1 MNGQSTLLLLS
12 PYMFE
17 TKKDNGHLLALADVY
32 GEDPLPEGVTADGYG
47 IRLSETDFY
56 RNNPAARVLPA
67 DTVLCLHTP
76 VLSVRNGKTQDDTA
90 AREMFRAI
98 ADYRVKE

>member
-1 MNGQSTLLLLS
+1 M
-12 PYMFE
+12 
-17 TKKDNGHLLALADVY
+17 LALVDVCT
-32 GEDPLPEGVTADGYG
+32 EDPLPEGVTADGYG

-76 VLSVRNGKTQDDTA
+76 VLSVRNGKIHDDTA
-90 AREMFRAI
+90 ARAKCSVPSPTI
-98 ADYRVKE
+98 G